1 MVAVGNGGQPGRVAA
16 TALPVLAAV
25 RLGNDSALV
34 GWGLAAGTLGFLP
47 VAVQG
52 IVYVRV
58 PTGQPQSSRGRVL
71 EVVIIAGTVLVL
83 VGGLLRSDLSDTAP
97 GRTDGISHPLTGGT
111 VIGSIADA
119 ITVAA
124 PLVVLAGL
132 LAGLGVVGRFRRA
145 DGIERQQLKWL
156 SVGVIASLALFP
168 FAVAE
173 VSWLSLIDIFGSLLF
188 VVTLAIPVLRYRLWS
203 IDTIVRRSLAYG
215 TVSVLL
221 ALVYVGVAAVGA
233 SVVSQRVGTATAAIV
248 IAVAFAPLG
257 SRVQRVVDRVAYG
270 DRSDPYRTIDALDRR
285 LADVAEPGELLPVM
299 VTTLA
304 TSLRLPYVAIESG
317 NDGIPLAVHG
327 TFTGLVERW
336 PLVHEGTVEGFL
348 IAAPRRGEEA
358 FDQRDRGLLRVR
370 PRRRVVRTPRGLY
383 DIQSRL
389 CARQDQLAGVVGVSD
404 AQHGGNHAPG
414 RVPEHDRFL
423 VSQGFT
429 ESDHVIGKS
438 LQAVPASGVVVAAPR
453 TAKVEIHHLGNVGER
468 DEVWFERHVVGDARC
483 PVENDQRRPFD
494 RTAFPD
500 GKLRPVDVEVQLH
513 AIDSNLHVPCLQGVA
528 LSCWA

>member
-215 TVSVLL
+215 TVSALL

-270 DRSDPYRTIDALDRR
+270 DRSDPYRTI
-285 LADVAEPGELLPVM
+285 
-299 VTTLA
+299 
-304 TSLRLPYVAIESG
+304 
-317 NDGIPLAVHG
+317 
-327 TFTGLVERW
+327 ERAR
-336 PLVHEGTVEGFL
+336 P
-348 IAAPRRGEEA
+348 APRRRCRTRGIA
-358 FDQRDRGLLRVR
+358 AGHGHDARNVIATALRSDRERERWHPSRR
-370 PRRRVVRTPRGLY
+370 PRHLHRSRRT
-383 DIQSRL
+383 
-389 CARQDQLAGVVGVSD
+389 
-404 AQHGGNHAPG
+404 
-414 RVPEHDRFL
+414 
-423 VSQGFT
+423 
-429 ESDHVIGKS
+429 
-438 LQAVPASGVVVAAPR
+438 VAAGAR
-453 TAKVEIHHLGNVGER
+453 
-468 DEVWFERHVVGDARC
+468 GDG
-483 PVENDQRRPFD
+483 RRFSHCGAAP
-494 RTAFPD
+494 
-500 GKLRPVDVEVQLH
+500 
-513 AIDSNLHVPCLQGVA
+513 
-528 LSCWA
+528 W